1 MKIQDLKM
9 NKNKIGT
16 IALSLAIS
24 TTSFVMVGCNKEK
37 ETEKPTSD
45 ISTESIKDN
54 EDNTVVVT
62 KNVYKVYNRAP
73 RSDDW
78 ELMFDIAVDANKEQP
93 QNSSTKKYEYVGFYN
108 EAMTINKSSNSLH
121 VYQKK
126 TKDSETN
133 EWENDEIIIS
143 KTAPV
148 QDENTRYECLG
159 YVPYINPIPKKPDE
173 GIKEDM
179 SESSVVKTKR
189 I

>member
-16 IALSLAIS
+16 IALSLALA
-24 TTSFVMVGCNKEK
+24 TTSMAMVGCSKEK

-45 ISTESIKDN
+45 ISTESIKNN

-93 QNSSTKKYEYVGFYN
+93 QNSATKRYEYVGFYN
-108 EAMTINKSSNSLH
+108 EAMTINKSSNLLH

-133 EWENDEIIIS
+133 EWENDEVIIS
-143 KTAPV
+143 KTVPV
-148 QDENTRYECLG
+148 QDENTRYEYLG
-159 YVPYINPIPKKPDE
+159 CFEYKNLTPKKPDE
-173 GIKEDM
+173 EYEENM
-179 SESSVVKTKR
+179 SESSIVKTKR

>member
-16 IALSLAIS
+16 IALSLALA
-24 TTSFVMVGCNKEK
+24 TTSMAMVGCSKEK

-45 ISTESIKDN
+45 ISTENIKDN

-62 KNVYKVYNRAP
+62 KNVYEVYNRAP

-78 ELMFDIAVDANKEQP
+78 ELMFDISVDANKEQP
-93 QNSSTKKYEYVGFYN
+93 QDTNNRKYVLVSSYN
-108 EAMTINKSSNSLH
+108 EAVVIHEKAPLLH

-126 TKDSETN
+126 TRDSETN

-148 QDENTRYECLG
+148 QDENTRYEHLG
-159 YVPYINPIPKKPDE
+159 YVQYINPIPKKPDE
-173 GIKEDM
+173 DVKEDM